1 MVSIIVAL
9 IAALQVII
17 TTSITNKTNKKVD
30 KIDNLKTDFKE
41 QIDNIK
47 KENDK
52 TYLTDFLSELENGES
67 KSEIQIRRA
76 YEIYEEYRSLHG
88 NSYITSK
95 WKELQKEGVL

>member
-1 MVSIIVAL
+1 VVSIIVAL

-67 KSEIQIRRA
+67 KSEIQIKRA

-95 WKELQKEGVL
+95 WIELQKEGVL